1 VKPWKPEAAHPS
13 TIQSS
18 HVLRGGNVKK
28 TVWIAALLVALTSQA
43 AAAQDAKAFLRLVS
57 KAMGADNLN
66 SIQYS
71 GSGMVAAVGQAY
83 SPEDDYPRFD
93 VTSYTR
99 TIDYDVK
106 SSKEDLIR
114 RQGDNPPRGGGG
126 TPIKGEQHRMS
137 LVAGNSAW
145 DVNDDK
151 IAPQP
156 ADVEIRQLEIWLTA
170 HGCVKAG
177 LASENP
183 TATPVTLAN
192 NTKVTVVSFMVMNKY
207 RINITV
213 NAQNMVERVQSWIP
227 NPFFG
232 DMLVEHRYTE
242 YKDYNGVKV
251 PGLIH
256 SHRGQFRLNVA
267 HNSSEYKI
275 TNAQPNLKV
284 AAFVVPNEV
293 KQASAKP
300 APVESQKLADGVF
313 LIGGGGYN
321 SVAVEFKD
329 FIAVVEAPLNE
340 DRSLA
345 VIAQVQKLI
354 PNKPIQYVVNTH
366 FHFDHSGGLRTY
378 AAMGTTIVTHQANH
392 DFYDHVLLDPRPKTL
407 APDLLSTQY
416 PWFRGREL
424 VMETV
429 SQYQKYVISDGV
441 RNLDVYAI
449 DAANS
454 LDAGLLHS
462 ANMLIAYLPT
472 EKILINADMYSPA
485 AEGTQPAPDNGMKI
499 LLKNIQRLKIDVRTH
514 VPIHGKPGTHE
525 EFLKIVRGSKS

>member
-1 VKPWKPEAAHPS
+1 
-13 TIQSS
+13 
-18 HVLRGGNVKK
+18 VKK
-28 TVWIAALLVALTSQA
+28 TVWISALFIALMSQA
-43 AAAQDAKAFLRLVS
+43 AAAQDAKAILRTVS
-57 KAMGADNLN
+57 KAMGADNLT

-71 GSGMVAAVGQAY
+71 GSGVVAAVGQSY
-83 SPEDDYPRFD
+83 SPQDDYPKFD

-99 TIDYDVK
+99 TVDYEAK

-126 TPIKGEQHRMS
+126 TPIKGQQHRISM
-137 LVAGNSAW
+137 VTGNSAW
-145 DVNDDK
+145 DVNDDS
-151 IAPQP
+151 IVPQP

-170 HGCVKAG
+170 HGCIKAG
-177 LASENP
+177 LAAENP
-183 TATPVTLAN
+183 TATPIAFAN
-192 NTKVTVVSFMVMNKY
+192 NTKATVVSFMVMKKY
-207 RINITV
+207 RINITITP
-213 NAQNMVERVQSWIP
+213 QNMVERVQSWIP
-227 NPFFG
+227 NPIFG
-232 DMLVEHRYTE
+232 DMVVEHRYTE

-256 SHRGQFRLNVA
+256 SHRGQVKLNVA
-267 HNSSEYKI
+267 HNSSEYRI
-275 TNAQPNLKV
+275 TNAQPNVKV
-284 AAFVVPNEV
+284 AAMVVPDQV
-293 KQASAKP
+293 KTASAAP
-300 APVESQKLADGVF
+300 APVTSQKLAEGVF

-329 FIAVVEAPLNE
+329 FVAVVEAPLNE

-345 VIAQVQKLI
+345 VIAEIEKLI
-354 PNKPIQYVVNTH
+354 PKKPIQYVVNTH

-378 AAMGTTIVTHQANH
+378 AAHGTTVVAHEAYR
-392 DFYDHVLLDPRPKTL
+392 DFYDHILLDPRPRPL

-472 EKILINADMYSPA
+472 EKILINADMYSPP

-499 LLKNIQRLKIDVRTH
+499 LLKNIQRLRLDVRTH